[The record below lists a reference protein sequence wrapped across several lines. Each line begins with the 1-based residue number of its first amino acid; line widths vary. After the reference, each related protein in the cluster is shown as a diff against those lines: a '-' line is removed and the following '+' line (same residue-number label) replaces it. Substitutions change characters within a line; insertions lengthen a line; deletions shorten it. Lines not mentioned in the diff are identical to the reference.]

1 METIVSFVA
10 QNLTMILMVI
20 SAGMLIILLLVCMIM
35 IRQAGIIKRYRSLMK
50 GNDGL
55 NLEEVLY
62 AHIEELR
69 AMKVR
74 AAELEKHCNELDK
87 ICMSSIQ
94 RVGIVRFNAFDN
106 TGSDLSFAVAM
117 MDGKN
122 NGVVLS
128 SLFGRNESRIY
139 AKPLIDA
146 ASSYMLTDEEK
157 AAIERACGRK

>member
-1 METIVSFVA
+1 METIVGFVTE
-10 QNLTMILMVI
+10 NLVTVLMGM

-35 IRQAGIIKRYRSLMK
+35 VRQAGIIKRYRSLMK
-50 GNDGL
+50 GNEGL

-62 AHIEELR
+62 AHIDELR
-69 AMKVR
+69 AMKER

-87 ICMSSIQ
+87 ICASSIQ

-122 NGVVLS
+122 NGVVMS

-139 AKPLIDA
+139 AKPLVSA
-146 ASSYMLTDEEK
+146 ESSYMLTDEEK
-157 AAIERACGRK
+157 AAIERACGRR